1 MANVDNRRWRYNMGM
16 KSMTIIEFKDNLEK
30 QKTIVGDVL
39 FYLDNGTV
47 IPPYFH
53 ITEMGIKIK
62 RYVDCGGTQRTNK
75 NITFQL
81 WTAEDFNHRIT
92 PSKIL
97 EVIEKFEETFLLED
111 LEIEI
116 EYNTNTIGLYS
127 LKPHPKK
134 DLSFVLIPKKTDCLA
149 PDKCMVPETPKPQN
163 TNPRPKQCN
172 SPSCC

>member
-1 MANVDNRRWRYNMGM
+1 MGINN
-16 KSMTIIEFKDNLEK
+16 MTIIEFKDKLEK

-39 FYLDNGTV
+39 FYLDNETV

-53 ITEMGIKIK
+53 ITEMGLKVK
-62 RYVDCGGTQRTNK
+62 HYVDCGGTKRTER

-92 PSKIL
+92 PTKIL
-97 EVIEKFEETFLLED
+97 EIIEKFEKTFYVED

-116 EYNTNTIGLYS
+116 EYNTSTIGLYS
-127 LKPHPKK
+127 LRPYPKK

-149 PDKCMVPETPKPQN
+149 PDKCMVPDRTPPPNNPPQ
-163 TNPRPKQCN
+163 PKQCN